1 MTVEASLVMTVV
13 LMVYLFVIRCMFF
26 QYDRCIL
33 EQETARLVVQCVSG
47 SINDS
52 RELERLT
59 EQFRDEEQYLWLDVQ
74 EPDVQRKGG
83 FLSVQVQGINDQI
96 KNCEAGYKVWQT
108 DPVGVLRAQRAIK
121 GKLKEGEEKGK

>member
-33 EQETARLVVQCVSG
+33 EQDAARLVVQCVSG